1 MPNTLGSKSSSKICR
16 VISCGIINEVKRTHV
31 KELGEIFATWSLQR
45 ALFAIVVVIVATV
58 LGVAVSQVRAD
69 DNSGSESTDE
79 RIITLYDR
87 GVEQSF
93 MTTAKT
99 VGDALKEAGI
109 EVDARD
115 RVEPSLSETLVADK
129 YSVNVYRARPLLIVD
144 GSRRNV
150 VMTAAQ
156 VPYQI
161 AKDAE
166 LTLHPEDIAT
176 LEQSNNILVDRAT
189 ERFVV
194 DRATEFKLTLY
205 GETFTA
211 RTQAETV
218 GDMLKEKDINL
229 GDKDKVS
236 AHVNDPIEAGMSL
249 RVWREGKQTI
259 TVKEEIDFDVEQIQ
273 DANREAGY
281 RQVRTA
287 GEKGEA
293 VVTYEVTIRDGKEV
307 SRKKITS
314 VTKKAPVKQVEVVGA
329 KFKYTG
335 GPLTEAQMTA
345 LGTCESGMTATRNSG
360 NGFYGAFQFMPST
373 WRSVAPA
380 PYNNQLPHEAPLD
393 VQKQAVQNLLSGSNI
408 FNQFP
413 GCASQMRSKG
423 IL

>member
-1 MPNTLGSKSSSKICR
+1 MKK
-16 VISCGIINEVKRTHV
+16 THV
-31 KELGEIFATWSLQR
+31 KAWGGTFATWSLRR
-45 ALFAIVVVIVATV
+45 ALFTLAAVISVVI
-58 LGVAVSQVRAD
+58 LSSIAVSQVRAAD
-69 DNSGSESTDE
+69 GSSEESDNE

-87 GVEQSF
+87 GVERSF
-93 MTTAKT
+93 MTTAET

-115 RVEPSLSETLVADK
+115 RVEPSLGETLVADK
-129 YSVNVYRARPLLIVD
+129 YSINVYRARPLLVVD

-156 VPYQI
+156 VPEQI

-166 LTLHPEDIAT
+166 LTLYPEDIAT
-176 LEQSNNILVDRAT
+176 LEQSNNILVDRAA

-194 DRATEFKLTLY
+194 NRATEFKLTLY

-218 GDMLKEKDINL
+218 GEMLKEKDINL
-229 GDKDKVS
+229 GDNDKVS
-236 AHVNDPIEAGMSL
+236 ADVNDPIKAGMSL

-259 TVKEEIDFDVEQIQ
+259 TVKEKIDFEVEQIQ

-281 RQVRTA
+281 KQVRTA

-329 KFKYTG
+329 KPSFSGDFAAALAKLRSCEG
-335 GPLTEAQMTA
+335 GYDSWNPA
-345 LGTCESGMTATRNSG
+345 GPY
-360 NGFYGAFQFMPST
+360 YGAYQFDEGT
-373 WRSVAPA
+373 
-380 PYNNQLPHEAPLD
+380 
-393 VQKQAVQNLLSGSNI
+393 
-408 FNQFP
+408 
-413 GCASQMRSKG
+413 
-423 IL
+423 